1 MSAKILVIGLGILA
15 LIGLIWVF
23 PVEIRLSLWKD
34 WRQTE
39 IILEVGPSSRL
50 TRFSFGHYYRKWLLG
65 SFLDPLKKREVMT
78 DLSAVAEERFDLVDL
93 ADLAEFRTKLLDLL
107 EYAKGVIKLLGNKRI
122 KRFRRL
128 RWVTEVGLFNAMET
142 ALATGV
148 CWGVKG
154 GVLASLQQATGRAIP
169 EPEIM
174 VNPNYQKSGW
184 RTEFLVI
191 FETRLGEM
199 IFDGWRISQ
208 LYRVKNERAI
218 RRLT

>member
-1 MSAKILVIGLGILA
+1 MVIGLGILT
-15 LIGLIWVF
+15 LISLIWLF
-23 PVEIRLSLWKD
+23 PVEIRFSFWKD

-65 SFLDPLKKREVMT
+65 SLFDSLKKREVLT
-78 DLSAVAEERFDLVDL
+78 DLPAAAEACSDLADL
-93 ADLAEFRTKLLDLL
+93 ADLAEFRTKLMDLA
-107 EYAKGVIKLLGNKRI
+107 EYAKGVLELIGNKRI

-128 RWVTEVGLFNAMET
+128 RWVTEVGLYNAMET
-142 ALATGV
+142 ALAAGV

-154 GVLASLQQATGRAIP
+154 GVLAGIQQATGKSIP
-169 EPEIM
+169 KPEIM

-184 RTEFLVI
+184 RMELLVI

-199 IFDGWRISQ
+199 LLDGWRISQ
-208 LYRVKNERAI
+208 LYRVKNARTK
-218 RRLT
+218 RRLV

>member
-1 MSAKILVIGLGILA
+1 VSAKILVIGLGILTFCS
-15 LIGLIWVF
+15 LIWLF
-23 PVEIRLSLWKD
+23 PVEIRFSFWKD

-65 SFLDPLKKREVMT
+65 SLFDPIKKRE
-78 DLSAVAEERFDLVDL
+78 DLTELPAAAKARSELT
-93 ADLAEFRTKLLDLL
+93 DLAEFRTKLMDLA
-107 EYAKGVIKLLGNKRI
+107 EYAKGVFKLLGNKRI

-142 ALATGV
+142 ALAAGV

-154 GVLASLQQATGRAIP
+154 GVLAGLQQVTGQSIP
-169 EPEIM
+169 EPEIG
-174 VNPNYQKSGW
+174 VNPNYQKAGW
-184 RTEFLVI
+184 RMELLVI

-199 IFDGWRISQ
+199 LIDGWRISQ
-208 LYRVKNERAI
+208 LYRVKNTRTK
-218 RRLT
+218 RRLI